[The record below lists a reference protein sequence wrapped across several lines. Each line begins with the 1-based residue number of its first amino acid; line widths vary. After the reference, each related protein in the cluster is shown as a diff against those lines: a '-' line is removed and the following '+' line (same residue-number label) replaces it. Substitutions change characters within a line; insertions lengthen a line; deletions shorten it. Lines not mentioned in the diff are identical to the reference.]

1 MRIKI
6 LIILPAA
13 LSLVGCATA
22 PPVKGRPDLLNFL
35 TDGRTRKAEVLTTL
49 GQPSGRF
56 ESQKIL
62 TYRLEYEPK
71 DKGYYVVEREPTPSG
86 WPMWTRTQ
94 YSLVLVFDDAGVLQ
108 KHSLVKV
115 NK

>member
-1 MRIKI
+1 MKIKI
-6 LIILPAA
+6 LMILLVM
-13 LSLVGCATA
+13 LSLAGCATA

-35 TDGRTRKAEVLTTL
+35 TDGKTKKEEVLTTL
-49 GQPSGRF
+49 GRPSGRF

-62 TYRLEYEPK
+62 TYRLGYEAK
-71 DKGYYVVEREPTPSG
+71 NNGYYVVKREPTPSG
-86 WPMWTRTQ
+86 WPVWTLTKF
-94 YSLVLVFDDAGVLQ
+94 SLILVFDDASVLQ